1 MSRIII
7 KIDKNLLKIKIK
19 DKLNELTEEE
29 IIEMFSIILA
39 FKIEEKSRGNEY
51 DKAWLKIEYVRNL
64 LITENINVFNL
75 VRIPNLY
82 EFANY
87 FKRIENMYDSQ
98 NVDTK
103 ISLND
108 YFTQTENISQEIII
122 TMVFEIESKVE
133 DVEKTRNTLLK
144 SLKMSGSDKEVFEI
158 IKKGR

>member
-1 MSRIII
+1 
-7 KIDKNLLKIKIK
+7 
-19 DKLNELTEEE
+19 
-29 IIEMFSIILA
+29 
-39 FKIEEKSRGNEY
+39 
-51 DKAWLKIEYVRNL
+51 
-64 LITENINVFNL
+64 
-75 VRIPNLY
+75 
-82 EFANY
+82 
-87 FKRIENMYDSQ
+87 MYDSQ